1 MFANTYPK
9 LSEVDL
15 DAVEQRLG
23 VALPDDLRDIYLQ
36 FNGGRPL
43 RNVFRSASEE
53 YDIQQ
58 FLAMKYADDNSSF
71 EGTYEDLAKGN
82 QFFPKGMI
90 PFAVDDAG
98 DYFLYSTRPESFG
111 SIWFNQ
117 SDYINDPNR
126 FLVRLAESLNAFLSA
141 LREAERKE

>member
-58 FLAMKYADDNSSF
+58 FLAMKYADVISLKETVDYVRGLPDN
-71 EGTYEDLAKGN
+71 
-82 QFFPKGMI
+82 
-90 PFAVDDAG
+90 
-98 DYFLYSTRPESFG
+98 LYAP
-111 SIWFNQ
+111 
-117 SDYINDPNR
+117 
-126 FLVRLAESLNAFLSA
+126 A
-141 LREAERKE
+141 L